1 MDDIT
6 PVLSAEEV
14 EKLLTSKRATK
25 KQLEARLEAKQER
38 ESLKARKHRTHLL
51 IKIAAEFCRQCDYLT
66 IKDLEELAAQIDEQR
81 VIFYP
86 PDLQ

>member
-1 MDDIT
+1 MDEK
-6 PVLSAEEV
+6 PVLSAEQIEQ
-14 EKLLTSKRATK
+14 LLTQKRATK
-25 KQLEARLEAKQER
+25 KQLEARLEAKQAR
-38 ESLKARKHRTHLL
+38 DSQKARRRRTHLL